1 MNENRNKI
9 IVRTSIIGIVTNVLL
24 SVFKIIIGTLT
35 GSIAIILDAVNN
47 LSDAASSVI
56 TIVGAKLAG
65 REPDKKH
72 PFGHGRIEYFSAL
85 IISVIVLYAGITSLE
100 ESVKS
105 ILHPENPSYSMVS
118 LIIVAVA
125 VIVKIALGRYFVGV
139 GEKVDSDSLVNS
151 GKDATLDS
159 VISLSTLV
167 AAGIYMLVDI
177 SLEAYLGVI
186 ISIVILK
193 AGCEMMMETVSKLL
207 GERVDYEKA
216 REIADTILKFDNV
229 HGVYDLV
236 LNDYGPDSYQGS
248 VHIEVPDTYTASE
261 LDKLIR
267 AITLEVL
274 EKHHVL
280 LTAIGVYSIN
290 TQDKHAIEVQ
300 KEITEK
306 ALSHEFITQ
315 IHGFYLEED
324 IKAIRFDLVVSFD
337 AKDRTQVY
345 NEVVSSIKELYPE
358 YTFTIAMDTDFISS

>member
-9 IVRTSIIGIVTNVLL
+9 IVKTSIVGIVTNVML
-24 SVFKIIIGTLT
+24 SVFKVVIGIIT
-35 GSIAIILDAVNN
+35 GSIAITLDAVNN

-85 IISVIVLYAGITSLE
+85 IISGIVLYAGVTSLE

-105 ILHPENPSYSMVS
+105 ILHPEIPTYGTIS
-118 LIIVAVA
+118 LVIVAVA
-125 VIVKIALGRYFVGV
+125 VIVKIVLGRYFVTIGK
-139 GEKVDSDSLVNS
+139 KVDSDSLVNS

-167 AAGIYMLVDI
+167 AAGIYLVTNL
-177 SLEAYLGVI
+177 SLEAYLGVLISVVI
-186 ISIVILK
+186 IKS
-193 AGCEMMMETVSKLL
+193 GCDMLRETVSKLL

-216 REIADTILKFDNV
+216 REIANTILDFQEV

-267 AITLEVL
+267 AITLKVL

-290 TQDKHAIEVQ
+290 TQDANAIRMREEIMGMVLA
-300 KEITEK
+300 KE
-306 ALSHEFITQ
+306 HITQ
-315 IHGFYLEED
+315 LHGFYLEED
-324 IKAIRFDLVVSFD
+324 IKSVRFDLVVSFD
-337 AKDRTQVY
+337 APDRKKVFTETLEEIKNKYPGY
-345 NEVVSSIKELYPE
+345 NFNVAL
-358 YTFTIAMDTDFISS
+358 DTDFIVA